1 MKKITLPI
9 KGMTCAS
16 CAMTIEKVISKLD
29 GVSAVNV
36 NFATE
41 KASVEYEPEKISIS
55 RINDAIKKY
64 GYEILES
71 FQISGLKKT
80 GGQES
85 GSCKI
90 LPEEQADESCTS
102 PVSGK
107 KTSDKPQITYN
118 AQGINNTQNTGKQA
132 RLADLE
138 DKKIKVYF
146 VMPIAIMVF
155 VLMMWEIAATA
166 NKQIPYFF
174 LPHELYSI
182 ILFILASV
190 VLFWIGRP
198 FLKGIVNFIRYR
210 AANMDTLV
218 GIGTLS
224 AYLYSTLIVLFPNIR
239 DSLGLPVMNYFDVT
253 IVVIGFVYMGKYLEA
268 SSKIR
273 TGEAIEKLINLAAK
287 TAVVLRENTEVEIPV
302 EQVEIN
308 DIVVVKPG
316 GKIPV
321 DGTIIEGFSSI
332 DESMVTGESIPV
344 DKKEGSAVIG
354 GTINKQGSFKFKAT
368 RIGSDT
374 MLARIINMV
383 EEAQGSKAPIQRL
396 ADKISGIFVPIVMG
410 IAFAA
415 LATWLIAGRIYM
427 PLNEAFRYGL
437 LSFVGVLVIAC
448 PCALGLATPTAII
461 VGVGK
466 GAQYGILIKNA
477 ESLEK
482 LHRVN
487 TIVVDKT
494 GTITK
499 GEPSV
504 TDFLLNADDIDEK
517 TALKV
522 IASLENNSEHPLAQ
536 SIVKKAKSLAE
547 GLIEVTGF
555 LNLEGMGIKGDIEGS
570 TYYAGNPGLMDSL
583 GIKYDRNPVT
593 EITGQGK
600 TPVLFA
606 DNKRVIATIAI
617 ADTLKESS
625 IKAVSELH
633 KLGIKVIM
641 ISGDNKNTAEYIAR
655 QVGIDQVYAEVL
667 PKDKA
672 VKVREL
678 QQSGLSVAMAG
689 DGIND
694 APALVQADVGIA
706 MGTGTD
712 VAIESAD
719 ITLLAG
725 DIIKIPQAVK
735 LSRKTMSTIRQNLFW
750 AFVYNMI
757 GIPVAAG
764 LLYPFWGI
772 LLNPVFAGLAMAFS
786 SVSVVVNSLRLR
798 FAKL

>member
-1 MKKITLPI
+1 MEKITLSI

-16 CAMTIEKVISKLD
+16 CAITIEKVISKLD
-29 GVSAVNV
+29 GVSSVNV

-64 GYEILES
+64 GYEILDGL
-71 FQISGLKKT
+71 QISGFKKT
-80 GGQES
+80 GMQES
-85 GSCKI
+85 DSCRI
-90 LPEEQADESCTS
+90 LPDGQPDESCAGPATGKNTS
-102 PVSGK
+102 I
-107 KTSDKPQITYN
+107 KPQNTNNSQDIYN
-118 AQGINNTQNTGKQA
+118 SQNGGKQA
-132 RLADLE
+132 SLADLE
-138 DKKIKVYF
+138 EKKIKVYF

-155 VLMMWEIAATA
+155 VLMMWEIAASG

-198 FLKGIVNFIRYR
+198 FLKGIVNFMKYR

-218 GIGTLS
+218 GIGTLA
-224 AYLYSTLIVLFPNIR
+224 AYLYSTVIVLFPNVR
-239 DSLGLPVMNYFDVT
+239 DYLGLPVMNYFDVT

-268 SSKIR
+268 NSKIR

-287 TAVVLRENTEVEIPV
+287 TAVVLRGNLEIEIPV
-302 EQVEIN
+302 EQVN
-308 DIVVVKPG
+308 LDDIVIVKPG
-316 GKIPV
+316 GKVPV

-344 DKKEGSAVIG
+344 DKQTGSTVIG

-374 MLARIINMV
+374 MLAQIINMV

-415 LATWLIAGRIYM
+415 LVIWLIAGRLYM

-437 LSFVGVLVIAC
+437 LSFVGVLAIAC

-499 GEPSV
+499 GEP
-504 TDFLLNADDIDEK
+504 
-517 TALKV
+517 
-522 IASLENNSEHPLAQ
+522 
-536 SIVKKAKSLAE
+536 
-547 GLIEVTGF
+547 
-555 LNLEGMGIKGDIEGS
+555 
-570 TYYAGNPGLMDSL
+570 
-583 GIKYDRNPVT
+583 
-593 EITGQGK
+593 
-600 TPVLFA
+600 
-606 DNKRVIATIAI
+606 
-617 ADTLKESS
+617 
-625 IKAVSELH
+625 
-633 KLGIKVIM
+633 
-641 ISGDNKNTAEYIAR
+641 
-655 QVGIDQVYAEVL
+655 
-667 PKDKA
+667 
-672 VKVREL
+672 
-678 QQSGLSVAMAG
+678 
-689 DGIND
+689 
-694 APALVQADVGIA
+694 
-706 MGTGTD
+706 
-712 VAIESAD
+712 
-719 ITLLAG
+719 
-725 DIIKIPQAVK
+725 
-735 LSRKTMSTIRQNLFW
+735 
-750 AFVYNMI
+750 
-757 GIPVAAG
+757 
-764 LLYPFWGI
+764 
-772 LLNPVFAGLAMAFS
+772 
-786 SVSVVVNSLRLR
+786 
-798 FAKL
+798 

>member
-1 MKKITLPI
+1 MEKITLSI

-41 KASVEYEPEKISIS
+41 NALVEYEPEKISIS
-55 RINDAIKKY
+55 GINDAIKKY
-64 GYEILES
+64 GYEILDS
-71 FQISGLKKT
+71 LQISGLKKT

-85 GSCKI
+85 ASCRI
-90 LPEEQADESCTS
+90 LPDGQTDESCAS

-107 KTSDKPQITYN
+107 NISDKAQNTY
-118 AQGINNTQNTGKQA
+118 NTQNTGKQA

-155 VLMMWEIAATA
+155 VLMMWEIAATG

-182 ILFILASV
+182 ILLILASV

-224 AYLYSTLIVLFPNIR
+224 AYLYSALIVLFPNIR
-239 DSLGLPVMNYFDVT
+239 DYLGLPIMNYFDVT

-287 TAVVLRENTEVEIPV
+287 TAVVLRENAEVEIPV

-517 TALKV
+517 TALKM

-641 ISGDNKNTAEYIAR
+641 ISGDNKNTAENIAR

-672 VKVREL
+672 LKVREL

-735 LSRKTMSTIRQNLFW
+735 LSRKTMRTIRQNLFW
-750 AFVYNMI
+750 AFIYNLI

-764 LLYPFWGI
+764 LLYPLWGI

>member
-1 MKKITLPI
+1 MEKITLPI

-41 KASVEYEPEKISIS
+41 NALVEYEPEKISIS
-55 RINDAIKKY
+55 GINDAIKKY
-64 GYEILES
+64 GYEILDS
-71 FQISGLKKT
+71 LQISGLKKT

-85 GSCKI
+85 GSCRI
-90 LPEEQADESCTS
+90 LPDGQTDESCAS

-107 KTSDKPQITYN
+107 NISDKAQNTY
-118 AQGINNTQNTGKQA
+118 NTQNTGKQA

-517 TALKV
+517 TALKM

>member
-1 MKKITLPI
+1 MEKITLSI

-16 CAMTIEKVISKLD
+16 CAITIEKVISKLD

-64 GYEILES
+64 GYEILDGL
-71 FQISGLKKT
+71 QISGFKKT
-80 GGQES
+80 GMQES
-85 GSCKI
+85 DSCRI
-90 LPEEQADESCTS
+90 LPDGQPDESCAGPATGKNTS
-102 PVSGK
+102 I
-107 KTSDKPQITYN
+107 KPQNTNNSQDIYN
-118 AQGINNTQNTGKQA
+118 SQNGGKQA
-132 RLADLE
+132 SLADLE
-138 DKKIKVYF
+138 EKKIKVYF

-155 VLMMWEIAATA
+155 VLMMWEIAASG

-198 FLKGIVNFIRYR
+198 FLKGIVNFMKYR

-218 GIGTLS
+218 GIGTLA
-224 AYLYSTLIVLFPNIR
+224 AYLYSTVIVLFPNVR
-239 DSLGLPVMNYFDVT
+239 DYLGLPVMNYFDVT

-268 SSKIR
+268 NSKIR

-287 TAVVLRENTEVEIPV
+287 TAVVLRGNLEIEIPV
-302 EQVEIN
+302 EQVN
-308 DIVVVKPG
+308 LDDIVIVKPG
-316 GKIPV
+316 GKVPV

-344 DKKEGSAVIG
+344 DKQTGSTVIG

-374 MLARIINMV
+374 MLAQIINMV

-415 LATWLIAGRIYM
+415 LVIWLIAGRLYM

-437 LSFVGVLVIAC
+437 LSFVGVLAIAC

-504 TDFLLNADDIDEK
+504 TDFILNSEDIDEK
-517 TALKV
+517 TALKMV
-522 IASLENNSEHPLAQ
+522 ASLENNSEHPLAQ
-536 SIVKKAKSLAE
+536 AIVKKAKSLVE
-547 GLIEVTGF
+547 GFTEVTDF
-555 LNLEGMGIKGDIEGS
+555 LNLEGMGIKGDIEGR
-570 TYYAGNPGLMDSL
+570 TYYAGNPGLIESL
-583 GIKYDRNPVT
+583 GIKFDINLVS
-593 EITGQGK
+593 EVTGQGK

-606 DNKRVIATIAI
+606 DDKRLIATLAI

-625 IKAVSELH
+625 IKAISELH

-678 QQSGLSVAMAG
+678 QLSGLSVAMAG

-735 LSRKTMSTIRQNLFW
+735 LSRKTMRTIRQNLFW

-764 LLYPFWGI
+764 LLYPLWGI

>member
-1 MKKITLPI
+1 MEKITLSI

-41 KASVEYEPEKISIS
+41 NALVEYEPEKISIS
-55 RINDAIKKY
+55 GINDAIKKY
-64 GYEILES
+64 GYEILDS
-71 FQISGLKKT
+71 LQISGLKKT

-85 GSCKI
+85 ASCRI
-90 LPEEQADESCTS
+90 LPDGQTDESCAS

-107 KTSDKPQITYN
+107 NISDKAQNTY
-118 AQGINNTQNTGKQA
+118 NTQNTGKQA

-155 VLMMWEIAATA
+155 VLMMWEIAATG

-182 ILFILASV
+182 ILLILASV

-224 AYLYSTLIVLFPNIR
+224 AYLYSALIVLFPNIR
-239 DSLGLPVMNYFDVT
+239 DYLGLPIMNYFDVT

-287 TAVVLRENTEVEIPV
+287 TAVVLRENAEVEIPV

-427 PLNEAFRYGL
+427 PLNEAFRFGL

-517 TALKV
+517 TALKM

-641 ISGDNKNTAEYIAR
+641 ISGDNKNTAENIAR

-672 VKVREL
+672 LKVREL

-735 LSRKTMSTIRQNLFW
+735 LSRKTMRTIRQNLFW
-750 AFVYNMI
+750 AFIYNLI

-764 LLYPFWGI
+764 LLYPLWGI

>member
-321 DGTIIEGFSSI
+321 DGTIIEGLSSI

-555 LNLEGMGIKGDIEGS
+555 SNLEGMGIKGDIEGS